1 MSTSQNH
8 DLTLSDPHAGQDR
21 QQSQSPPDVYA
32 ARIERLNA
40 SATKWSEA
48 RRVQRER
55 MNERRGGR

>member
-1 MSTSQNH
+1 MSTSAGH
-8 DLTLSDPHAGQDR
+8 DLTHNDPRSGQDR

-40 SATKWSEA
+40 AAAKWSEE

-55 MNERRGGR
+55 MQQRRIGG